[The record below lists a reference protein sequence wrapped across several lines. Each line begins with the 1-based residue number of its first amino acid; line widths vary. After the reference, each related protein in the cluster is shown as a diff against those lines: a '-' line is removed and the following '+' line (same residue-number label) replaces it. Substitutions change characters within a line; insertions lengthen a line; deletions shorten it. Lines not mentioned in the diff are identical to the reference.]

1 MRSCRSPPAGVPDV
15 DMVRSGFTSSLTC
28 WLPDGSGRFG
38 CFGPFDGKSLLV
50 SALLASWRAYGVS
63 CSLGGG
69 PGGASCVACGL
80 SSQLR
85 CRRLATM
92 AAWAAWWLALTIY
105 GGEEGVCFRGEN
117 PVWLGQ
123 ANGGDACGHRHL
135 PKVSIVVTHFPFVVL
150 QMKI

>member
-1 MRSCRSPPAGVPDV
+1 MEGLWCVLLPRRRPGWCELRCLWAELAAQVQAVSDHGRVGSVVAGV
-15 DMVRSGFTSSLTC
+15 
-28 WLPDGSGRFG
+28 
-38 CFGPFDGKSLLV
+38 
-50 SALLASWRAYGVS
+50 
-63 CSLGGG
+63 
-69 PGGASCVACGL
+69 
-80 SSQLR
+80 
-85 CRRLATM
+85 
-92 AAWAAWWLALTIY
+92 LTIY